1 MCCMISC
8 FCCIK
13 KRGELYNLRHRAG
26 IDNRNIHLR
35 NSHENIPM
43 SAVERGEYERAE
55 DQRMFQELDDWATRL
70 RNRTVH
76 GVIIPQAQNF
86 VNSQVENDML

>member
-26 IDNRNIHLR
+26 IDNRNI
-35 NSHENIPM
+35 PM
-43 SAVERGEYERAE
+43 SAVERGEYDRAE